1 MPLETFTP
9 RTRLRC
15 CGTCR
20 EWTLINRRTT
30 WCPALATALPDSDL
44 TDVGCDRWVKEP
56 RETFAID
63 LYDKLSKAGAQ

>member
-1 MPLETFTP
+1 MPLETFEA

-30 WCPALATALPDSDL
+30 WCPKLETALPDDDL
-44 TDVGCDRWVKEP
+44 TSTGCDAWQQEP
-56 RETFAID
+56 RETFALELIER
-63 LYDKLSKAGAQ
+63 LKQAGAE